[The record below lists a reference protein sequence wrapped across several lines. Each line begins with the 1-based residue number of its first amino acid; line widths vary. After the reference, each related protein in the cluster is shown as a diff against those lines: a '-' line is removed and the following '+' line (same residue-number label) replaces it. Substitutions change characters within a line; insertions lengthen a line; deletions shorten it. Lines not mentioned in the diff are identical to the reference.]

1 MVAERKPFTQEWLE
15 ERGFAGF
22 EPFAALP
29 SAAVPNDPGV
39 YVVLRT
45 SQGPPRF
52 LDRSPAGTY
61 QDRVTTVDPSLLH
74 RRWVAGAPAVYIG
87 KAGPSAKRSL
97 ATRLSEYRRFG
108 EGENGVAHYG
118 GRLIWQL
125 AESSELV
132 VAWRVHAYHPACEEA
147 RLIATFRSVYR
158 APPLANIGGTLRQ
171 CPTHECDLTVTHP
184 PAGR

>member
-1 MVAERKPFTQEWLE
+1 MVLTGARPFTQKWLE
-15 ERGFAGF
+15 QRGFGGF

-29 SAAVPNDPGV
+29 SAPVPDAPGV

-45 SQGPPRF
+45 SEGPPRF

-61 QDRVTTVDPSLLH
+61 QDRVTTVDPSILQ
-74 RRWVAGAPAVYIG
+74 RRWVPSAPAVYIG

-108 EGENGVAHYG
+108 AGEDGVAHYG

-125 AESSELV
+125 AESAELIV
-132 VAWRVHAYHPACEEA
+132 GWRVAYHPPCEEA
-147 RLIATFRSVYR
+147 RLIATFRNVYG
-158 APPLANIGGTLRQ
+158 APPLANIGAPLRRCQ
-171 CPTHECDLTVTHP
+171 TNECNLSG
-184 PAGR
+184 A